1 MDNVHG
7 VAAMALIHQEMKNQI
22 VEGVLAQEFVPAV
35 TVVE

>member
-1 MDNVHG
+1 MDSVYG
-7 VAAMALIHQEMKNQI
+7 AEAMALIHQEMKSQI